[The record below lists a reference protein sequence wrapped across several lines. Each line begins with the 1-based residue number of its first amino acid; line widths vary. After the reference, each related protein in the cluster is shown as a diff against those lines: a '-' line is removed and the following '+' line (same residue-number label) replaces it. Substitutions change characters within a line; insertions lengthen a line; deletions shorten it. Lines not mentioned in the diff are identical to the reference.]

1 MMLENEQRLCCD
13 WNSTTFCVT
22 DLAFNEYVLASEK
35 MRNYFFEQ
43 QICKTKNLKITF

>member
-22 DLAFNEYVLASEK
+22 GLAFNEYVLASEK
-35 MRNYFFEQ
+35 M
-43 QICKTKNLKITF
+43 